1 MCGELLSAEKATSPK
16 ENRDL
21 GDFGPLMELDNI
33 GSIARFWGTLAQV
46 ILRPTRFFEHMAA
59 HQEKAPS
66 SNKAFIFGV
75 WVLFLGQSISAFWLI
90 SLAGQSLD
98 TIFQGS
104 KENALLGALL
114 GNGESQPNPEDLS
127 YLIHL
132 ATVQAHLEFI
142 LAPLIAFFA
151 IHLIAGSCHFLGRSM
166 QGPEAESPPY
176 DLTLRWVAYAQAPFI
191 FATIPTLGLLLATGW
206 TGVLLIRG
214 LVRFHQISFARA
226 MVTVLSTGMLLK
238 ILWSSALH
246 RVSLYILLTFFPHL
260 S

>member
-1 MCGELLSAEKATSPK
+1 MCGESLNAEEGKKRNKSKA
-16 ENRDL
+16 L
-21 GDFGPLMELDNI
+21 GDFGPLMELENL
-33 GSIARFWGTLAQV
+33 GFIARFWGTLAQV
-46 ILRPTRFFEHMAA
+46 ILRPTQFFEHMAA
-59 HQEKAPS
+59 HKAEAPN
-66 SNKAFIFGV
+66 SNKAFLFGV

-98 TIFQGS
+98 SIFQGT
-104 KENALLGALL
+104 KENALLAALL
-114 GNGESQPNPEDLS
+114 GNGESQPSPQDLS

-166 QGPEAESPPY
+166 QKPEDETPPY
-176 DLTLRWVAYAQAPFI
+176 DLTVRWVAYAQAPFI
-191 FATIPTLGLLLATGW
+191 FATIPSLGLLVATGW

-214 LVRFHQISFARA
+214 LVQFHQISFARA
-226 MVTVLSTGMLLK
+226 LVTVLSMGMLLK
-238 ILWSSALH
+238 IFWSSALH

-260 S
+260 N